1 LVVNRNWALDDS
13 PEDLLPDP
21 SIDGRAQVSGTN
33 EVGAKE
39 RIGFADP
46 TILYLDGWYYIPAS
60 LSGGPIQSGPNF
72 DMLKSRNLIDWVV
85 HARGMLNSDVE
96 GRINCREFSAM
107 GSPQLYIDPA
117 VPNSIRL
124 LFNAT
129 ENPCYPDNSDAC
141 NASQINVRTCAN
153 QSTWTIEGNVEFAT
167 TPMVTS
173 IAVASFLASP
183 PGHFG
188 ESQPAE
194 PWRFTYRWN
203 GNAVSPPDGGW
214 TAGVPVPCSVNYCA
228 SANGCCNSFTTPPSD
243 SGDCR
248 HLRKYEDRWYFP
260 QIPND
265 PDWTQNSPYG
275 PVPLGATTM
284 RGDSFVYFD
293 ELCASCS
300 GSAATPWLIFGWRNK
315 QSSSCSLFG
324 SHLAAFPMRTEELY
338 RLRVLDAA
346 QSPAKFVPI
355 AYRYTTQADEFLPF
369 GLQCQADYAATLNA
383 IDPVCWPKPTGD
395 FMYNGTSGR
404 FAELG
409 GESVLNGPQDPGTN
423 DYCPCA
429 QPWQGSQI
437 CYEPLDTLGAGG
449 AVEGPGAFNY
459 ISGES
464 IRRTYVY
471 YSRNGF
477 SSPAYGIYCRTFDR
491 STAAGDFSTCGLNSW
506 TEAQPQSA
514 NPERPLI
521 WSASRGVPR
530 ARAYGHGEIFWGPAP
545 SVNGPGVCDDG
556 SGNRPKRPYLIF
568 HTKIDNDLRRYLSFK
583 ELYFNPDGTIHTIE
597 DSSANLGGRYD
608 PSIFLVPWDGPACW
622 GQIGDYNKNGVKSIQ
637 DIYDFLPFFYSNDP
651 LADVNGSGMVSVQD
665 ILDFLAD
672 YYMPCWASPTDDW
685 NG

>member
-1 LVVNRNWALDDS
+1 MQANLLTLVGAFVLWFFTSSYVLAGQPGCTSTNAQSVTFPLCSNNQCGLTSNQTIRRVNSNYECCPYGNYRLVVNRNWALDDS

-228 SANGCCNSFTTPPSD
+228 SANGCCNSFTTPPV
-243 SGDCR
+243 R
-248 HLRKYEDRWYFP
+248 
-260 QIPND
+260 
-265 PDWTQNSPYG
+265 
-275 PVPLGATTM
+275 
-284 RGDSFVYFD
+284 
-293 ELCASCS
+293 
-300 GSAATPWLIFGWRNK
+300 
-315 QSSSCSLFG
+315 
-324 SHLAAFPMRTEELY
+324 
-338 RLRVLDAA
+338 
-346 QSPAKFVPI
+346 
-355 AYRYTTQADEFLPF
+355 
-369 GLQCQADYAATLNA
+369 
-383 IDPVCWPKPTGD
+383 
-395 FMYNGTSGR
+395 
-404 FAELG
+404 
-409 GESVLNGPQDPGTN
+409 
-423 DYCPCA
+423 
-429 QPWQGSQI
+429 
-437 CYEPLDTLGAGG
+437 
-449 AVEGPGAFNY
+449 
-459 ISGES
+459 
-464 IRRTYVY
+464 
-471 YSRNGF
+471 
-477 SSPAYGIYCRTFDR
+477 
-491 STAAGDFSTCGLNSW
+491 
-506 TEAQPQSA
+506 
-514 NPERPLI
+514 
-521 WSASRGVPR
+521 
-530 ARAYGHGEIFWGPAP
+530 
-545 SVNGPGVCDDG
+545 
-556 SGNRPKRPYLIF
+556 
-568 HTKIDNDLRRYLSFK
+568 
-583 ELYFNPDGTIHTIE
+583 
-597 DSSANLGGRYD
+597 
-608 PSIFLVPWDGPACW
+608 
-622 GQIGDYNKNGVKSIQ
+622 
-637 DIYDFLPFFYSNDP
+637 
-651 LADVNGSGMVSVQD
+651 
-665 ILDFLAD
+665 
-672 YYMPCWASPTDDW
+672 
-685 NG
+685 